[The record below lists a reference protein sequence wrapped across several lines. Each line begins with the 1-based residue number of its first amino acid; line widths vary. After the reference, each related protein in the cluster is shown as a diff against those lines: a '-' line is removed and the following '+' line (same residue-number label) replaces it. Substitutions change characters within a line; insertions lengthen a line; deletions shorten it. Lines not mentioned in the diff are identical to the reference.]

1 MSETQTP
8 SAADAPRSQAVRL
21 VVSWL
26 IVSVPLVYALIQT
39 IISVIPLF
47 G

>member
-1 MSETQTP
+1 MN
-8 SAADAPRSQAVRL
+8 ARM

-26 IVSVPLVYALIQT
+26 VVG
-39 IISVIPLF
+39 IPLAWGVWRTVLNASLLF